1 MLKDKIP
8 HNIYNILSW
17 IIHPLIRY
25 NGMIEE
31 KKRKSQWM
39 NYIKSAPE
47 LHKEALKRL
56 KSKEGKINCV
66 FFALYDSVW
75 KYDGVY
81 KLLSNDSRFNVTVL
95 ICPIVNYGKKHME
108 DEMERCFKTMSQKG
122 YHTIRA
128 YNKQNNSYIDVKKEL
143 QPDIIFYTNPYK
155 GLIDDRYYIDQFPD
169 ILTVYVQ
176 YAYNISI
183 WHNNNYSA
191 IFHNLLWR
199 YYQESELHLQFAIKY
214 SQNAGKNAIVTGYP
228 GIDNLIDKKYKPKVI
243 WKTKDKKRIIWAPH
257 HTIEPADI
265 IDFSCFLHYYDYMIN
280 IAKKYQNHIELI
292 FKPHPLL
299 KVKLVKKWG
308 QEKTDEYY
316 NLWKTMPN
324 TMVQTGEYLDL
335 FLTSDAMIHDS
346 GSFLI
351 EYLYTNKPVMR
362 TMNNVNPQRIFNE
375 IGLRA
380 LDVYYKGYNEDDIEQ
395 FIKNVIAGV
404 DPLKEKREKFLRD
417 HLLPPNGKMPSENIV
432 NDIIDSIDNQ
442 RV

>member
-17 IIHPLIRY
+17 IIHPVIRY

-47 LHKEALKRL
+47 LHKEALKKL
-56 KSKEGKINCV
+56 KTKEGKINCV

-81 KLLSNDSRFNVTVL
+81 KILSNDPRFNVTVL
-95 ICPIVNYGKKHME
+95 VCPIVNYGKKHME
-108 DEMERCFKTMSQKG
+108 DEMERCYRTMSQKG
-122 YHTIRA
+122 YQTIRA
-128 YNKQNNSYIDVKKEL
+128 YNKHNNSYIDVKKEL

-155 GLIDDRYYIDQFPD
+155 GLIDDRYYIDKFLD

-176 YAYNISI
+176 YGFHQTN
-183 WHNNNYSA
+183 WNKVVYSSP
-191 IFHNLLWR
+191 FPNLVWR
-199 YYQESELHLQFAIKY
+199 FYLESFIHLQLAKKY
-214 SQNAGKNAIVTGYP
+214 SKNSGINAIVTGYP
-228 GIDNLIDKKYKPKVI
+228 GIDILIDKNYQPKYI
-243 WKTKDKKRIIWAPH
+243 WKTTNKKRIIWAPH
-257 HTIEPADI
+257 HTIEPVDL
-265 IDFSCFLHYYDYMIN
+265 IDFSCFMLYYDFMIN
-280 IAKKYQNHIELI
+280 IARKYQKDVEFV

-299 KVKLVKKWG
+299 KVKLIKKWG

-316 NLWKTMPN
+316 NLWDTMPN
-324 TMVQTGEYLDL
+324 TMVQTGDYLDL

-362 TMNNVNPQRIFNE
+362 TMNNVNPKRLFNE
-375 IGLRA
+375 IGLGA
-380 LDVYYKGYNEDDIEQ
+380 LDVYYKAYNKDDIEL
-395 FIKNVIAGV
+395 FIKNVINGV
-404 DPLKEKREKFLRD
+404 DLLKDKREKFVRE
-417 HLLPPNGKMPSENIV
+417 HLLPPNGKLPSENIV
-432 NDIIDSIDNQ
+432 NDIIDSIDHQ